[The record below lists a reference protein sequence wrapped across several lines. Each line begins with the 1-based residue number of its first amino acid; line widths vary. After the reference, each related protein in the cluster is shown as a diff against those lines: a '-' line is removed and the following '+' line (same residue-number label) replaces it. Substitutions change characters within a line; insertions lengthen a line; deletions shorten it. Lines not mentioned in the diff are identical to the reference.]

1 MPTSRTI
8 PEDEFSDKMSHKN
21 ILDKDILDI
30 DVKLAGRNGDDVRL
44 RGRKPWRQN
53 HLLLQ
58 FVKSAY

>member
-30 DVKLAGRNGDDVRL
+30 DVKLAGRNGDDTRL
-44 RGRKPWRQN
+44 RGRRRWRQD
-53 HLLLQ
+53 HLLLE
-58 FVKSAY
+58 F